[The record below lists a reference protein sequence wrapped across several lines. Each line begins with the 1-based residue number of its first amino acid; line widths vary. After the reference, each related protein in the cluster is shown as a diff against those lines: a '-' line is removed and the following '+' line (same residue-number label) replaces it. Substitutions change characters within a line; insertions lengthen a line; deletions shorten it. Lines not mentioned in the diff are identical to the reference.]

1 MPERPDA
8 VVIGAGPNGLAA
20 AIRVAQ
26 TGRSVIVLEAEET
39 IGGGTRSAT
48 LTLPGFIHDV
58 CSAVHPLA
66 VSSSFFRTLPLARYG
81 LEFIDPEIPLAHP
94 LDDTAVA
101 LTRSVEETSAGLG
114 ADASAYLRVM
124 RPLVRNADFLM
135 RQFFA
140 PLRLTPAMAAHGPLL
155 ARFGLM
161 AIRSAVGLG
170 NSIFKQA
177 PARALLAGLAAHA
190 IQPLENLSTG
200 GYGLMLAVS
209 AHAFG
214 WPVVRG
220 GSQKIADAL
229 VGELQSL
236 GGRVMTGRRV
246 VSMADLPPARAYLFD
261 VTPRQLVTIAG
272 EALPRSYLNQLNR
285 FRYGPGVFKLDWAL
299 DAPIPWRD
307 PRCLRAG
314 TIHLGGS
321 LEEIAASEATVGR
334 GQAPPAPYVL
344 LSQPSLFDATRAPAG
359 KHTVWAYCHVPNG
372 STVDMTDRIE
382 AQVERFAPGFRN
394 RVLARNVMTPADI
407 ERHNANC
414 IGGDINGGSG
424 DLRQWFL
431 RPTWRQYATPNR
443 QIYIC
448 SSSTPPTGGVHGL
461 CGFFAAQTA
470 LRRAFR

>member
-1 MPERPDA
+1 M
-8 VVIGAGPNGLAA
+8 IGAGPNGLAA
-20 AIRVAQ
+20 AIKVAQ
-26 TGRSVIVLEAEET
+26 TGRSVTVLEAEDT
-39 IGGGTRSAT
+39 IGGGTRSAD
-48 LTLPGFIHDV
+48 LTVPGFIHDV

-66 VSSSFFRTLPLARYG
+66 VGSFFFRTLPLARYG
-81 LEFIDPEIPLAHP
+81 LEFIHPEIPVAHP
-94 LDDTAVA
+94 LDGTTVE
-101 LTRSVEETSAGLG
+101 LRRSLEETSAGLG

-135 RQFFA
+135 TQFFA
-140 PLRLTPAMAAHGPLL
+140 PLRLTPATAVHAALL
-155 ARFGLM
+155 ARFGM
-161 AIRSAVGLG
+161 IAIRSAVGL
-170 NSIFKQA
+170 SKAIFKQA
-177 PARALLAGLAAHA
+177 PTRALLAGLAAHA

-214 WPVVRG
+214 WPVARG

-229 VGELQSL
+229 AGELQSL
-236 GGRVMTGRRV
+236 GGRVITGRRIG
-246 VSMADLPPARAYLFD
+246 SMADLPPARAYLFD
-261 VTPRQLVTIAG
+261 VTPRQLVAIAG
-272 EALPRSYLNQLNR
+272 DALPRSYLNQLNR
-285 FRYGPGVFKLDWAL
+285 FRYGPGVFKCDWAL

-307 PRCLRAG
+307 SRCLRAG
-314 TIHLGGS
+314 TVHLGGT
-321 LEEIAASEATVGR
+321 LEEIAASEAAIGM
-334 GQAPPAPYVL
+334 GQAPQAPYVL

-382 AQVERFAPGFRN
+382 AQIERFAPGFKN
-394 RVLARNVMTPADI
+394 RVLARNVMTPADV

-461 CGFFAAQTA
+461 CGFFAAETA

>member
-1 MPERPDA
+1 MPERRLDA

-20 AIRVAQ
+20 AIRMAQ

-39 IGGGTRSAT
+39 IGGGTRSAA

-66 VSSSFFRTLPLARYG
+66 VGSSFFRTLPLARYG

-94 LDDTAVA
+94 LDGTAVA

-155 ARFGLM
+155 ARFGMM

-170 NSIFKQA
+170 NAIFKQA

-200 GYGLMLAVS
+200 GYGLMLGVT

-272 EALPRSYLNQLNR
+272 EALPRSYLNQLNQ

-307 PRCLRAG
+307 SRCLRAG
-314 TIHLGGS
+314 TVHLGGT
-321 LEEIAASEATVGR
+321 LDEIAASEAAIGK
-334 GQAPPAPYVL
+334 GQAPQAPYVL
-344 LSQPSLFDATRAPAG
+344 LSQPSLFDASRAPAG
-359 KHTVWAYCHVPNG
+359 KHTVWAY
-372 STVDMTDRIE
+372 
-382 AQVERFAPGFRN
+382 
-394 RVLARNVMTPADI
+394 
-407 ERHNANC
+407 
-414 IGGDINGGSG
+414 
-424 DLRQWFL
+424 
-431 RPTWRQYATPNR
+431 
-443 QIYIC
+443 
-448 SSSTPPTGGVHGL
+448 
-461 CGFFAAQTA
+461 
-470 LRRAFR
+470 

>member
-81 LEFIDPEIPLAHP
+81 LEFIHPEIPLAHP

-155 ARFGLM
+155 ARFGMM

-170 NSIFKQA
+170 NAIFKQA

-200 GYGLMLAVS
+200 GYGLMLGVT

-214 WPVVRG
+214 WPVARG

-229 VGELQSL
+229 VGELQSF

-272 EALPRSYLNQLNR
+272 EALPRSYLNQLTR

-321 LEEIAASEATVGR
+321 LEEIATSEATVGR
-334 GQAPPAPYVL
+334 GQAPQAPYVL

-382 AQVERFAPGFRN
+382 AQVERYAPGFRN
-394 RVLARNVMTPADI
+394 RVLARNVMTAADI

-431 RPTWRQYATPNR
+431 RPTWRRYATPNR